1 MESRIMKEKVN
12 VYEGLDKLIVKFI
25 TWHPGV
31 QVDAILAN
39 ANIITELDRVA
50 GIRPDW
56 RVVEARLQVL
66 RKSGLIKY
74 TRGAAGGWRS
84 T

>member
-1 MESRIMKEKVN
+1 MENHIMKEKGN

-31 QVDAILAN
+31 QVDDILSN
-39 ANIITELDRVA
+39 ADIITELDRVA

-66 RKSGLIKY
+66 RKSGLIQY
-74 TRGAAGGWRS
+74 TRGATGGWRRI
-84 T
+84 